1 MPEEIATIR
10 ERIGDEAVKEIE
22 KYASDGTRVDY
33 AIHNKNP
40 FSITVRV
47 DDTPNSDWTYDA
59 ELNKVIFN
67 DAPANNTTIAI
78 TYLFAAFTD
87 AEIQSMITKADSDLD
102 VATAEALRRAL
113 GSQAR
118 MVSFQHGDRSVSL
131 SDIFKNLMSL
141 LDRYEKR
148 VSNTGAN
155 ASQVIVGR
163 REMNDAKIVSNP
175 EDISR
180 LFFR

>member
-1 MPEEIATIR
+1 MTDDIATIR

-33 AIHNKNP
+33 SIHNKNP
-40 FSITVRV
+40 FSIKVRV

-67 DAPANNTTIAI
+67 TAPTNDATISI
-78 TYLFAAFTD
+78 EYMFAAFTD
-87 AEIQSMITKADSDLD
+87 AEIANMINKADSDLD

-148 VSNTGAN
+148 LSNSGAN

-163 REMNDAKIVSNP
+163 REMNDEKVVSNP